1 MPGHGGT
8 GGRQRT
14 RELDLDLP
22 QGRNPVAGTAMDKA
36 RSPRSVHL
44 RELDR
49 MIGRAER
56 ACERYRQA
64 ATKPG
69 LHPPSMRHKVRTLRK
84 MEETLA
90 RLRAQ
95 QDARPP

>member
-1 MPGHGGT
+1 
-8 GGRQRT
+8 
-14 RELDLDLP
+14 
-22 QGRNPVAGTAMDKA
+22 
-36 RSPRSVHL
+36 
-44 RELDR
+44 